1 MVLYNR
7 NVKIRQ
13 NIPGFVARGGAGED
27 AVERKCDAPRVL
39 DAASAKLEDVSFR
52 ARFAGDRFIL
62 CVQKKQTFRFAGA
75 QTNVVKPNLD
85 YSVCQSRGYFPCG

>member
-1 MVLYNR
+1 MVLFNR

-13 NIPGFVARGGAGED
+13 NVSRFVARGGAGED
-27 AVERKCDAPRVL
+27 AVENKGDAPRVL
-39 DAASAKLEDVSFR
+39 DADAGQPEDVFFR
-52 ARFAGDRFIL
+52 ARFARDRFIL